1 MNLMIYKKIINKE
14 QAERILD
21 RSQKADGI
29 LINGYN
35 IIQIK
40 IELLNALLER
50 KLISLSEAQN
60 ALDNSKAK

>member
-1 MNLMIYKKIINKE
+1 MIYKKIINKE

-21 RSQKADGI
+21 RSQKAGGI

-40 IELLNALLER
+40 IELLNALLEK
-50 KLISLSEAQN
+50 KLISLSETQN